1 MGRWNCA
8 LTAALMAAASCEQ
21 PQPARSCVVP
31 SAPANGRVMV
41 GPPCDLVEAAD
52 LVTCDKSARNLAL
65 TQPVTAS
72 GDHDGDTAAVTDGDT
87 STGLSLSLPGN
98 TRPYVTIDLQQ
109 VNMLSAVTIWHGLCA
124 ENTPVSPP
132 VPSPGA
138 GGWPSQ
144 AGPPGPPGPQQPQ
157 TCDYEDDGEC
167 DVRGHF
173 DCLMRSDCRS

>member
-1 MGRWNCA
+1 MGRWICA
-8 LTAALMAAASCEQ
+8 LTAALMVAGR
-21 PQPARSCVVP
+21 PQPAKSCAVP

-65 TQPVTAS
+65 TQPVTTS
-72 GDHDGDTAAVTDGDT
+72 GDHDGDTAAVTDGDP
-87 STGLSLSLPGN
+87 STGVSLSLPGN

-124 ENTPVSPP
+124 ENTPVSPT

-144 AGPPGPPGPQQPQ
+144 AGTQQPQ
-157 TCDYEDDGEC
+157 TCAYEDDGEC
-167 DVRGHF
+167 DVRDHF
-173 DCLMRSDCRS
+173 DCLMRSHSRS